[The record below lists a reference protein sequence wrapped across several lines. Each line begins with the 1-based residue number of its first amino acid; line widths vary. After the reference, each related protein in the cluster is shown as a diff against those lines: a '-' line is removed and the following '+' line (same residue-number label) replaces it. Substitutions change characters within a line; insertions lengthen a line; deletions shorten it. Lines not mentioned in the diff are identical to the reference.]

1 MPVPTHLADPT
12 TPPKPKGKFSF
23 LARKR
28 KPSAA
33 SPASARTATEA
44 AQRDK
49 KNEGLPPV
57 PSIGASPSHLP
68 PAGSAAGASS
78 QNATPASLPPL
89 NVSPP
94 SLGLPQLEGESSK
107 IATPPR
113 SGTHQRI
120 PSGIPTAT
128 LRNLRTQK
136 STSFEHSR
144 RSNDSHGRKQSSS
157 SSSRPIITISPPHN
171 VAEGTDSF
179 HAPRSAPRPP
189 SHLASRQPRESGLP
203 TPSPST
209 ATDRTGPDSPTSD
222 AGSMT
227 SVQSS
232 MQFPIPSVDGPQGA
246 SSYKEESL
254 LRRDHFEIG
263 PSESAGQRR
272 GTVSGSNQGALGS
285 MGRTFMQERQQR
297 RHVSVLHFN
306 TKPKQEP
313 KQEAVSATFP
323 RVRRSGAH
331 SDSPSTS
338 GQSGNESTASSHG
351 TVSALLRSKTTV
363 VPASKK
369 VPPPLLRTWH
379 TPPSTGPPTEPLPSP
394 PSSAPLQPLLLSST
408 SRTSGFSASSPPS
421 PQKTLPPLP
430 PTSPTAPTES
440 ARSSGSLGEA
450 PPSPARSERATSP
463 LHTPMRQ
470 DAVKKVLEDENASAD
485 ELREALRTQTAKY
498 SRLMAYLLTLTERH
512 GMEKHEFLR
521 RIETFEQDARRR
533 ERELKGLRWLVA
545 NSSQSGAA
553 QGPQGQGERREGAP
567 ARADSSTLPGREP
580 RGRQRSCSESVAS
593 PQTYLNMGFDS
604 SPETG
609 ASPTAV
615 RSAATG
621 VLDSVRMSIDSP
633 TGSTEEGLYEMQT
646 TISQFIAPNATSP
659 PTINQESQ
667 DAAVGRAGMS
677 PTARLKRSNTLP
689 GPDALAHLPVG
700 SSKQKQARRT
710 SSPVLPVSNNGSPAT
725 NVGSGTLTTR
735 SSVKA
740 GLGIGIDLSASR
752 PSSPGAERDPH
763 ARSDSSTLSSSTL
776 SSLPSLSTLSSA
788 LSSIPETP
796 RMDAEFPLPKLTKR
810 SEEDLG
816 RPRTFH
822 RRLSGSSLSSSTSSG
837 TGTGS
842 YTTSSRVSASPSIGQ
857 ILDRSKQPEMDAILR
872 KLRAYGHGSP

>member
-1 MPVPTHLADPT
+1 
-12 TPPKPKGKFSF
+12 
-23 LARKR
+23 
-28 KPSAA
+28 
-33 SPASARTATEA
+33 
-44 AQRDK
+44 
-49 KNEGLPPV
+49 
-57 PSIGASPSHLP
+57 
-68 PAGSAAGASS
+68 
-78 QNATPASLPPL
+78 
-89 NVSPP
+89 
-94 SLGLPQLEGESSK
+94 
-107 IATPPR
+107 
-113 SGTHQRI
+113 
-120 PSGIPTAT
+120 
-128 LRNLRTQK
+128 
-136 STSFEHSR
+136 
-144 RSNDSHGRKQSSS
+144 
-157 SSSRPIITISPPHN
+157 
-171 VAEGTDSF
+171 
-179 HAPRSAPRPP
+179 
-189 SHLASRQPRESGLP
+189 
-203 TPSPST
+203 
-209 ATDRTGPDSPTSD
+209 
-222 AGSMT
+222 MT

-263 PSESAGQRR
+263 SSDPASQRR
-272 GTVSGSNQGALGS
+272 GTVSGSNQGVLGS
-285 MGRTFMQERQQR
+285 MGRSFMQERQQR

-306 TKPKQEP
+306 KPKQET
-313 KQEAVSATFP
+313 VSATFP
-323 RVRRSGAH
+323 RVHRSGAH
-331 SDSPSTS
+331 SSSPSTS
-338 GQSGNESTASSHG
+338 GQSGNESTTSSHS

-363 VPASKK
+363 VPATKK
-369 VPPPLLRTWH
+369 APPPLLRTWH

-408 SRTSGFSASSPPS
+408 SRTSGLSASSPPR

-430 PTSPTAPTES
+430 PKDPPAPTES
-440 ARSSGSLGEA
+440 TRSSGSLGEM

-463 LHTPMRQ
+463 SHTQMRQ
-470 DAVKKVLEDENASAD
+470 DAVKKVLEDEHASAD

-521 RIETFEQDARRR
+521 RIEAFEQDARRQ

-545 NSSQSGAA
+545 NSSQSGG
-553 QGPQGQGERREGAP
+553 QPQPQGQRREGAP
-567 ARADSSTLPGREP
+567 ARADSSTLPGSQP

-593 PQTYLNMGFDS
+593 PQTYLSMGFDS

-609 ASPTAV
+609 RSPTPA
-615 RSAATG
+615 RSAAPD

-633 TGSTEEGLYEMQT
+633 SGSTEEGLYEMQT
-646 TISQFIAPNATSP
+646 TISQFIAPNALSP
-659 PTINQESQ
+659 PTNSQEQPQ
-667 DAAVGRAGMS
+667 DAAGRAGMS

-689 GPDALAHLPVG
+689 DALAHLPPG

-710 SSPVLPVSNNGSPAT
+710 SSPVIPVSNNGSPAPS
-725 NVGSGTLTTR
+725 VGSGAVVAR
-735 SSVKA
+735 RGAKA

-752 PSSPGAERDPH
+752 PSSPNADRDPH

-776 SSLPSLSTLSSA
+776 FSLPSLSTLSSA

-796 RMDAEFPLPKLTKR
+796 RMDAEFTLPKLSKR

-816 RPRTFH
+816 RARTFH

-837 TGTGS
+837 TGSGTGSGS